1 LGNSPTS
8 LALAAAAALAL
19 PATAGA
25 QATGGMYAGAPP
37 TVAGITCQAGCSGLD
52 RAAPGSTVRISG
64 SAMKGASAVV
74 FLGGRGTRDDVRAGV
89 TSARPSS
96 VEVVVP
102 ARARSGR
109 VLVLGS
115 AGQPSAPSRR
125 PVEIGRATASGA
137 TVIEAR
143 VVRKRVFLEGGS
155 KARLRF
161 FVSGRRPAPVRVDLL
176 HDGDP
181 VPVATWTP
189 PAAEPGA
196 IQTIAWDGT
205 TAGATAPAEGRYE
218 FRVSADTGGASAA
231 QAVSTASSAF
241 LLLAHAFPIQG
252 PHRIGMSANQR
263 FGAARSGHS
272 HQGQDVF
279 ARCGTPLVA
288 AMGGKVKFKA
298 FQSAAGNYLVI
309 ATDEGVDHAYMH
321 LKAPALVA
329 KGDRVTTG
337 QLLGYVGDTGD
348 ADGCHL
354 HFEKWSAPGWYTGGQ
369 PVDPLADL
377 QAWDA
382 LP

>member
-1 LGNSPTS
+1 VLV
-8 LALAAAAALAL
+8 AAVAALAL
-19 PATAGA
+19 PAAAGA

-37 TVAGITCQAGCSGLD
+37 SVAGLTCEAGCSGLD
-52 RAAPGSTVRISG
+52 RAAPGSTVRIAG

-74 FLGGRGTRDDVRAGV
+74 FLGRAGTRDDVETTVSAARA
-89 TSARPSS
+89 SS
-96 VEVVVP
+96 VDVVVP
-102 ARARSGR
+102 SRARTGR
-109 VLVLGS
+109 VRVLGA
-115 AGQPSAPSRR
+115 AGQPSVPSRR
-125 PVEIGRATASGA
+125 PLEIRRAAASGA

-176 HDGDP
+176 HEGDP
-181 VPVATWTP
+181 APVASWAP
-189 PAAEPGA
+189 PAGEAGA
-196 IQTIAWDGT
+196 IQTIAWDGAIPGAT
-205 TAGATAPAEGRYE
+205 TAPEGRYE
-218 FRVSADTGGASAA
+218 FRVSVANGGASAA
-231 QAVSTASSAF
+231 QAASTASSAF
-241 LLLAHAFPIQG
+241 LLLSHAFPIQG
-252 PHRIGMSANQR
+252 PHRIGMSATQR

-279 ARCGTPLVA
+279 AKCGTPLVA

-321 LKAPALVA
+321 LRAPAIVA